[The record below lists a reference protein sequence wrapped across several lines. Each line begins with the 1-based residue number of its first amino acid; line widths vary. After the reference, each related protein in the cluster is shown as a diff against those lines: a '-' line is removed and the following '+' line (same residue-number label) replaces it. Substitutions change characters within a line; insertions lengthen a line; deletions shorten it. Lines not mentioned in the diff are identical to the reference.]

1 MTDFARARAH
11 MIDSQVRPNNV
22 IDLRVIAAMS
32 EVPREEFAPEEMR
45 EYAYIDKD
53 LFIGVDEKGRA
64 RHMLQPMTL
73 ARMLQLAEIRHD
85 DCVLNVAC
93 ASGYSTAVLAHLAQ
107 SVISLEESGSFSA
120 RATET
125 LERLDVTN
133 AAFVNGPHDRGWEKE
148 APFDVIVV
156 NGRLMR
162 KPAALLEQLKDLGR
176 LVAVYGPEEVATIR
190 VWTRRDGV
198 ISHVDEF
205 DATAPLAPGFEAERP
220 AFIF

>member
-11 MIDSQVRPNNV
+11 MIDSQVRTNNV

-32 EVPREEFAPEEMR
+32 EVPREEFAPDEMR

-53 LFIGVDEKGRA
+53 LFIGVDERGRA
-64 RHMLQPMTL
+64 RYMLQPMTL

-93 ASGYSTAVLAHLAQ
+93 ASGYSTAVLADLAQ
-107 SVISLEESGSFSA
+107 SVISLEESASFSA
-120 RATET
+120 RATEV

-133 AAFVNGPHDRGWEKE
+133 AAFVNGPHEHGWEKE

-156 NGRLMR
+156 NGRLTR
-162 KPAALLEQLKDLGR
+162 RPDALLGQLRDLGR

-198 ISHVDEF
+198 VSHVDEF

-220 AFIF
+220 AFVF

>member
-32 EVPREEFAPEEMR
+32 EVPREEFAPDEMR

-53 LFIGVDEKGRA
+53 LFIGIDEKGGA

-85 DCVLNVAC
+85 DCVLNIAC
-93 ASGYSTAVLAHLAQ
+93 ASGYSTAVLAYLAQ
-107 SVISLEESGSFSA
+107 SVISVEESESFST
-120 RATET
+120 RATEI

-162 KPAALLEQLKDLGR
+162 KPDALLKQLKDMGR
-176 LVAVYGPEEVATIR
+176 LVTVYGPEEVATIR

-198 ISHVDEF
+198 FSHVDEF

-220 AFIF
+220 AFVF